1 MIFAGTSSDAES
13 ESTTSYRPPS
23 DFNEYS
29 DDDVDR
35 RYISDL
41 ELDYSTDRNALES
54 LMVSQAASNPLHF
67 DSLELDSN
75 DVEELDPESHSN
87 IGVSHVKTQFRRL
100 SLPKFRS
107 LIDDIIRGQ
116 LSPLKLIHQPF

>member
-35 RYISDL
+35 RYISDV
-41 ELDYSTDRNALES
+41 ELDYSTDRNALEA

-67 DSLELDSN
+67 DALVLDSN
-75 DVEELDPESHSN
+75 DVEEVDPESHSI
-87 IGVSHVKTQFRRL
+87 IGVSHVKTQFRCL
-100 SLPKFRS
+100 SLLKFRS
-107 LIDDIIRGQ
+107 LVRDRI
-116 LSPLKLIHQPF
+116 PV